1 MTHFP
6 KRNAKRISALVLACT
21 VLMPS
26 PRAAAGMPVID
37 PTNIAANIANGVKQ
51 AVDFGKTAAHHGKQA
66 ATWAVEKADRLAQLR
81 QLQQDLVTLSANP
94 MLAMVQLDDKFTRRS
109 PLHGAVAACATN
121 GSFDPQMIWQDFAA
135 KLSGD
140 FKKQQAELCMRM
152 VVAENAKYNATV
164 GLLQQLREFE
174 SSLASIEKRRKVRGN
189 APGNTSALD
198 NDLTAFASNL
208 QLDLDGWNATMAAYD
223 SYIAQLRTEQ
233 NRLSKVAL
241 RGQPN
246 FFGEI
251 IRPIAL
257 KTALE
262 TL

>member
-1 MTHFP
+1 M
-6 KRNAKRISALVLACT
+6 VLACI
-21 VLMPS
+21 VLLPS
-26 PRAAAGMPVID
+26 PHAVAGMPVID
-37 PTNIAANIANGVKQ
+37 PTSIATNIGLAAKQGVE
-51 AVDFGKTAAHHGKQA
+51 FGKTIAHQGKQA
-66 ATWAVEKADRLAQLR
+66 ANWAIEKADRLAQLK
-81 QLQQDLVTLSANP
+81 QLQQDLVNLAANP
-94 MLAMVQLDDKFTRRS
+94 MLAMVQLDDNFTRRS
-109 PLHGAVAACATN
+109 PLHGAVSACATN

-164 GLLQQLREFE
+164 DLLQQLREFE
-174 SSLASIEKRRKVRGN
+174 KSLASIEKRRAVRGK

-198 NDLTAFASNL
+198 NDLFAFAGNL

-223 SYIAQLRTEQ
+223 NYIAQLRIEQ

-241 RGQPN
+241 RGQPS

-251 IRPIAL
+251 IKPVAL
-257 KTALE
+257 NAALE
-262 TL
+262 SL

>member
-1 MTHFP
+1 M
-6 KRNAKRISALVLACT
+6 ALACAAMLSSPQALAILPVT
-21 VLMPS
+21 DGPS
-26 PRAAAGMPVID
+26 
-37 PTNIAANIANGVKQ
+37 IAARAGIAIKE
-51 AVDFGKTAAHHGKQA
+51 AAEFGKTIAHQGKQA
-66 ATWAVEKADRLAQLR
+66 ATWAIEKADRLAQLK
-81 QLQQDLVTLSANP
+81 QLQQDLVNLAANP
-94 MLAMVQLDDKFTRRS
+94 MLAMVQLDDNFTRRS
-109 PLHGAVAACATN
+109 PLHGAVSACATN

-164 GLLQQLREFE
+164 DLLQQLREFE
-174 SSLASIEKRRKVRGN
+174 KSLASIEKRRAVRGK

-198 NDLTAFASNL
+198 NDLFAFAGNL

-223 SYIAQLRTEQ
+223 NYIAQLRIEQ

-241 RGQPN
+241 RGQPS

-251 IRPIAL
+251 IKPVAL
-257 KTALE
+257 NAALE
-262 TL
+262 SL

>member
-1 MTHFP
+1 M
-6 KRNAKRISALVLACT
+6 VLACI
-21 VLMPS
+21 VLLPS
-26 PRAAAGMPVID
+26 PHAVAGMPVID
-37 PTNIAANIANGVKQ
+37 PTSISTNIGLAAKQGYEFSKTIAHQ
-51 AVDFGKTAAHHGKQA
+51 GKQA
-66 ATWAVEKADRLAQLR
+66 ANWAIEKADRLAQLR
-81 QLQQDLVTLSANP
+81 QLQQDLVTLAANP
-94 MLAMVQLDDKFTRRS
+94 MLAMVQLGDKFTRRS
-109 PLHGAVAACATN
+109 PLHGAVSACATN

-164 GLLQQLREFE
+164 DLLQQLREFE
-174 SSLASIEKRRKVRGN
+174 KSLASIEKRRAVRGK

-198 NDLTAFASNL
+198 NDLFAFAGNL

-223 SYIAQLRTEQ
+223 NYIAQLRTEQ

-241 RGQPN
+241 RGQPS

-251 IRPIAL
+251 IKPVAL
-257 KTALE
+257 NAALE
-262 TL
+262 SL